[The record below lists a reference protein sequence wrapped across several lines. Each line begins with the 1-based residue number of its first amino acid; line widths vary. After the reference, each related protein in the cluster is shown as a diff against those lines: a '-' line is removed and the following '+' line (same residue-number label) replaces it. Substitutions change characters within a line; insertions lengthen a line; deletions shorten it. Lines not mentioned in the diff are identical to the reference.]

1 MGAKT
6 KIFLALAL
14 VGAACA
20 AVIRTTNVIPSV
32 EGGMRRLAYQAQAE
46 PLNPYVMETIS
57 LYPVDGSYRQTPS
70 ELVKTTLG
78 VTKDL
83 YYLGDRVAKG
93 DPERRSY
100 CVGLIF
106 EVYLT
111 SCERYAAAHGGSGA
125 RFFLPGV
132 DRQDFS
138 GFRKEFYG
146 VNGNEKTFVEALV
159 RRGLGKEIQPVSAAQ
174 PGDFVQ
180 FWRNGGSGHAVVFL
194 RLESDTKGNPAR
206 LHYWS
211 IQKKTGIS
219 PSSERIGS
227 DFLAIDLDQVYIV
240 RPFAPQVM
248 APSEPARDEQAGTAE
263 NGS

>member
-1 MGAKT
+1 
-6 KIFLALAL
+6 
-14 VGAACA
+14 
-20 AVIRTTNVIPSV
+20 
-32 EGGMRRLAYQAQAE
+32 
-46 PLNPYVMETIS
+46 
-57 LYPVDGSYRQTPS
+57 
-70 ELVKTTLG
+70 

-159 RRGLGKEIQPVSAAQ
+159 RRGLGKEIQPVRSAQQAE
-174 PGDFVQ
+174 FVQ
-180 FWRNGGSGHAVVFL
+180 FLRNGGSGHALCFSGWGRIQRGIQPVSTF
-194 RLESDTKGNPAR
+194 
-206 LHYWS
+206 WS

-219 PSSERIGS
+219 LQASARKRC
-227 DFLAIDLDQVYIV
+227 LAIDLDQIYIV
-240 RPFAPQVM
+240 RRSLHKSWP
-248 APSEPARDEQAGTAE
+248 PAGLPGMNRQGMQDISVPDYVSTPTSTGLWGAL
-263 NGS
+263 